1 MTRPPSLLRS
11 RCQGP
16 RSRWWHVIAD
26 ERAAIQEG
34 PAPRVSTPV
43 AVGVTAGVVIAGNA
57 LVVLQRRAGGNL
69 GGSLTTIVMPLLG
82 TAGSVAL
89 IAAGW
94 RRRDLGLAFQPRR
107 DLAGLRRPASALA
120 GTLSAASIATL
131 LRGGRHDGISDGLTV
146 VRVVVGTALGEELIH
161 RGVLFALWAA
171 TGESTKTVAV
181 ANAVAFGAWHIM
193 AATSE
198 TRHPRPAR
206 IVVPMVAGTALFL
219 WARARSGSVFGS
231 SLLHA
236 ATNLPFVLLRL
247 WSEPS

>member
-94 RRRDLGLAFQPRR
+94 RRGDLGLVFHPRR
-107 DLAGLRRPASALA
+107 DLGGLRRPASVLA
-120 GTLSAASIATL
+120 GSLAAASIATL
-131 LRGGRHDGISDGLTV
+131 LRGGRHDGVGDGLAV
-146 VRVVVGTALGEELIH
+146 LRVVVGTALGEELIH

-171 TGESTKTVAV
+171 TGRSTKTVAV
-181 ANAVAFGAWHIM
+181 ANAVAFGAWHIV
-193 AATSE
+193 AAASE
-198 TRHPRPAR
+198 TWHPRSAR
-206 IVVPMVAGTALFL
+206 IVVPAAGGTTLFL
-219 WARARSGSVFGS
+219 WARARSGTVLGAT
-231 SLLHA
+231 LVHA
-236 ATNLPFVLLRL
+236 ATNLPFVLRRL